1 MHSYGPF
8 PALTDTEDFETHVLD
23 ELEPAHRAAFEELKD
38 GSQDTLDELIGLMMD
53 CDGSLTVLIEPDHK
67 TIAHLFLIDTTGP
80 RTYEIHAMDLAPR
93 DNPLKAPTL
102 DEAIDRVDALADR
115 EDLVRGCFS
124 ALRQFLLSHEEE
136 VSLNPEDRNELV
148 AYLNARGASSTL

>member
-8 PALTDTEDFETHVLD
+8 PALTDTDDFETRVLD
-23 ELEPAHRAAFEELKD
+23 ELEPSHRAAFEELKD
-38 GSQDTLDELIGLMMD
+38 GSNDTLDELKAFMMD
-53 CDGSLTVLIEPDHK
+53 CEGSLTILIEPDHK
-67 TIAHLFLIDTTGP
+67 TLAHVFLFDVP
-80 RTYEIHAMDLAPR
+80 RHRRFEIHAMDLAPR

-102 DEAIDRVDALADR
+102 DESIDRVDALADR

-136 VSLNPEDRNELV
+136 VALSPADRNELV
-148 AYLNARGASSTL
+148 AYLNAQGASSHL